1 MKKIFAFSFK
11 NCFFTLLICCLLL
24 SVFSQTAF
32 SKVLK
37 GGVHYTVESAR
48 DEAFS
53 KVQYKISMEEHKKY
67 LKDPGFSLDR
77 HGKPKIKK
85 FGRFVTFF
93 SGDGNGDGG
102 GYGVTYLF
110 SDYNYYYNP
119 NGELIEIEVDQ
130 GFEFPYLTQKYDING
145 NLVNVFYNVG
155 YEESYSYD
163 ANKRYR
169 GHWIGSK
176 FYAPDG
182 KVTIYRYN

>member
-11 NCFFTLLICCLLL
+11 NCFFTVLICCLLL

-93 SGDGNGDGG
+93 STGE
-102 GYGVTYLF
+102 YSVTYLF
-110 SDYNYYYNP
+110 SDYNYYYNS
-119 NGELIEIEVDQ
+119 NGELIEIEVATPLD
-130 GFEFPYLTQKYDING
+130 FPYLTQKYDING
-145 NLVNVFYNVG
+145 NIMSLFLHIDFSNSFVFLPDKKYVG
-155 YEESYSYD
+155 KWVDSQ
-163 ANKRYR
+163 
-169 GHWIGSK
+169 

>member
-11 NCFFTLLICCLLL
+11 NCFFTVLICCLLL

-93 SGDGNGDGG
+93 SGG
-102 GYGVTYLF
+102 GYCVTNLSKRKY
-110 SDYNYYYNP
+110 SYCYKS
-119 NGELIEIEVDQ
+119 NGELEDIEYAPDLD
-130 GFEFPYLTQKYDING
+130 FPNLSQKYDTSG
-145 NLVNVFYNVG
+145 NLAIVFFNV
-155 YEESYSYD
+155 SYYD
-163 ANKRYR
+163 TYVYDMDKKFL
-169 GHWIGSK
+169 GHWIDSK
-176 FYAPDG
+176 FYDSNG
-182 KVTIYRYN
+182 KMTMTRHN

>member
-11 NCFFTLLICCLLL
+11 NCFFTVLICCLLL

-85 FGRFVTFF
+85 FGRKVTFF
-93 SGDGNGDGG
+93 SDGT
-102 GYGVTYLF
+102 YGVKYWNNNN
-110 SDYNYYYNP
+110 DYYYDH
-119 NGELIEIEVDQ
+119 NGKLFELEIDTGIEY
-130 GFEFPYLTQKYDING
+130 PRLTQKYDISG
-145 NLVNVFYNVG
+145 DLTYIFFNVTPTKG
-155 YEESYSYD
+155 YIFN
-163 ANKRYR
+163 ANKNFV
-169 GHWIGSK
+169 GSWIDSK
-176 FYAPDG
+176 LYNIDG
-182 KVTIYRYN
+182 KVIMTRD

>member
-11 NCFFTLLICCLLL
+11 NCFFTVLICCLLL

-93 SGDGNGDGG
+93 SGDGD

-119 NGELIEIEVDQ
+119 NGELIEIEVATPLD
-130 GFEFPYLTQKYDING
+130 FPYLTQKYDING
-145 NLVNVFYNVG
+145 NLMGVALHADFSNSFIYLPDKKYVG
-155 YEESYSYD
+155 KWVD
-163 ANKRYR
+163 
-169 GHWIGSK
+169 SK
-176 FYAPDG
+176 FYDPQG
-182 KVTIYRYN
+182 KVTMTRHN

>member
-11 NCFFTLLICCLLL
+11 NCFFTVLICCLLL

-93 SGDGNGDGG
+93 SGDED

-110 SDYNYYYNP
+110 SDYNYYYNF
-119 NGELIEIEVDQ
+119 NGELIEIEVATTLD
-130 GFEFPYLTQKYDING
+130 FPYLTQKYDING

>member
-1 MKKIFAFSFK
+1 MKKIPAFSFK
-11 NCFFTLLICCLLL
+11 NCFFTVLICCLLL

-93 SGDGNGDGG
+93 SGG
-102 GYGVTYLF
+102 GYCVTNLSKRKY
-110 SDYNYYYNP
+110 SYCYKS
-119 NGELIEIEVDQ
+119 NGELEDIEYAPDLD
-130 GFEFPYLTQKYDING
+130 FPNLSQKYDING

-155 YEESYSYD
+155 YNETYSYD

>member
-11 NCFFTLLICCLLL
+11 NCFFTVLICCLLL

-93 SGDGNGDGG
+93 SGDGNGDG
-102 GYGVTYLF
+102 YGVTYLF
-110 SDYNYYYNP
+110 SDYNYYYNS
-119 NGELIEIEVDQ
+119 NGELIEIEAEP
-130 GFEFPYLTQKYDING
+130 GFDFPYLTQKYDIKG
-145 NLVNVFYNVG
+145 NLVGVFYNVG
-155 YEESYSYD
+155 YYESYSYD
-163 ANKRYR
+163 ANKRYL

-182 KVTIYRYN
+182 KVTIYRY

>member
-11 NCFFTLLICCLLL
+11 NCFFTVLICCLLL
-24 SVFSQTAF
+24 SAFSQAAF

-93 SGDGNGDGG
+93 STEE
-102 GYGVTYLF
+102 YSVTYLF
-110 SDYNYYYNP
+110 SDYNYYYNS
-119 NGELIEIEVDQ
+119 NGELIKIEVATPLD
-130 GFEFPYLTQKYDING
+130 FPYLTQKYDING
-145 NLVNVFYNVG
+145 NLVGVFYNVG
-155 YEESYSYD
+155 YDETYSYD

-182 KVTIYRYN
+182 KVTIYRY